1 MSCSVGKCIQFVLH
15 NQWTPLRKGAVDQ
28 QWKYAKYI
36 NKHTWFTF
44 FIEVQRIV
52 KISKIAFIVVGL
64 LALQALFSKTENHI
78 GGVMVS
84 MLALSV
90 VEWLACLP

>member
-1 MSCSVGKCIQFVLH
+1 MYSICPAQPMD
-15 NQWTPLRKGAVDQ
+15 TPSEGYTVDQ

-44 FIEVQRIV
+44 FIEVQRIA

-64 LALQALFSKTENHI
+64 LVLQALFSKTERTT
-78 GGVMVS
+78 
-84 MLALSV
+84 SV
-90 VEWLACLP
+90 V